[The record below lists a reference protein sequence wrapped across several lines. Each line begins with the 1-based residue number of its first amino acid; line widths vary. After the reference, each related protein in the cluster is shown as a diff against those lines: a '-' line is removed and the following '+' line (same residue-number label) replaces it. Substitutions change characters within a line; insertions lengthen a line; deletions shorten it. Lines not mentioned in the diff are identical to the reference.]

1 MARFSRWNPN
11 WSPQYYVGIGL
22 YIYKI
27 VYASLK
33 HLYSIW
39 IVILGVWKFST
50 PVATHGHTPS
60 WSKKLT
66 GTCMQMM
73 TSYFGQAYSGEE
85 EISQCYEK

>member
-1 MARFSRWNPN
+1 MPPEQWQDFHDEILTA
-11 WSPQYYVGIGL
+11 PQYYVGIGL

-50 PVATHGHTPS
+50 PVATHGHT
-60 WSKKLT
+60 
-66 GTCMQMM
+66 
-73 TSYFGQAYSGEE
+73 
-85 EISQCYEK
+85 